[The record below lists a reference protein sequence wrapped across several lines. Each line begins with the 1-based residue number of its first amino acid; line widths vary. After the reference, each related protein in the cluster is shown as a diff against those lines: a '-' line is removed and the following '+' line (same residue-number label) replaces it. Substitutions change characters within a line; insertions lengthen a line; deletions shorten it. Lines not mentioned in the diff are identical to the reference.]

1 MIAPLLFSLVL
12 GLGCQTTVT
21 TTETLLPQMVVS
33 DANLDF
39 GEVEWGQL
47 ASRSL
52 YVENQGEL
60 PMGLHQIKLEAEG
73 FEDNFS
79 VSYYTET
86 IICPSEDDLPAGSM
100 TVDDLQDKYG
110 TDRGLNLEVDASG
123 IPTDFIL
130 NPGCRLNIDVT
141 YTPTTYGDAYAAF
154 HIVSFIEEEA
164 SSDDEEEGGD
174 VFRPLLY
181 RDPVDFKETILLH
194 GYSAL
199 GTGNI
204 KVEPRT
210 VDFGHLWTGE
220 EETRQVMINNIGDG
234 ELVLGA
240 PYLDSDCDEDE
251 FTLNLD
257 TLDSDFK
264 IPAGHGTIFEVL
276 FTPTSPNT
284 TYCTLKIP
292 SNDVDSPEIDVRL
305 KGNVGRDPSNQAPDV
320 TLISPPVG
328 YIHNSGE
335 ALKVILSMSDVNQP
349 ADTLFCKVKSM
360 GQSIGTFS
368 CNPNTAS
375 GYAEVEI
382 PVDSLIPGVDSLLIT
397 VTDQSQ
403 LQGFASTTILFGAD
417 FPDSDDDGDGYGNEG
432 DLIDCDDNDATVY
445 PYAAELPDGK
455 DNDCDTVIDE
465 KTIAGDDDGDS
476 VTEEEGD
483 CDDYDATVYPSAPEQ
498 PDLKDNDCDGII
510 DERTSLYDDDG
521 DGFAEVDNDC
531 NDRDPNIHPAMVE
544 YCDGIDNNCNNLRD
558 EQEGCLT
565 LDSEPVIIGGI
576 QMGTPAISVG
586 ESTTMTLFVHEV
598 DGQEI
603 SYTWDEDQALQNA
616 GHVAISDPTASTIT
630 WTAPDTV
637 NGEGQVFSIYVLI
650 QDEDGNQDWV
660 FDEISVYSTVIPE
673 SLSETTANQEEGC
686 ASSSALLPMLP
697 VFFTGL
703 FGGGLL
709 WRRRRKNSN

>member
-1 MIAPLLFSLVL
+1 MITPLLLNLVL
-12 GLGCQTTVT
+12 GLGCQTTVS

-39 GEVEWGQL
+39 GDVEWGQL
-47 ASRSL
+47 VTRSL

-60 PMGLHQIKLEAEG
+60 PMGLHQIKLEEEG
-73 FEDNFS
+73 FEENFS
-79 VSYYTET
+79 VTYYTET
-86 IICPSEDDLPAGSM
+86 ITCSDTSNSAMD
-100 TVDDLQDKYG
+100 VDDLQEKYG
-110 TDRGLNLEVDASG
+110 TDRGLNLEVDAQG

-130 NPGCRLNIDVT
+130 NPGCRLNIDVS
-141 YTPTTYGDAYAAF
+141 YSPSTYGDAYASF
-154 HIVSFIEEEA
+154 HIVSFIEAEDVEE
-164 SSDDEEEGGD
+164 DDEENSS
-174 VFRPLLY
+174 VFKPLLY
-181 RDPVDFKETILLH
+181 RDPIDFKETIILH

-234 ELVLGA
+234 ELVLGS
-240 PYLDSDCDEDE
+240 PYLDSSCHPDE
-251 FTLNLD
+251 FTMDLA

-264 IPAGHGTIFEVL
+264 IPAGHGTIFEVD

-284 TYCTLKIP
+284 TYCSLHIP
-292 SNDVDSPEIDVRL
+292 SNDVDSPDIEVRL
-305 KGNVGRDPSNQAPDV
+305 KGNVGRDPSNRAPDV
-320 TLISPPVG
+320 TLISPSVG
-328 YIHNSGE
+328 YVHNSGDD
-335 ALKVILSMSDVNQP
+335 LKVVLSMSDVNQP

-375 GYAEVEI
+375 GYAEVDI
-382 PVDSLIPGVDSLLIT
+382 PVDALIPGVDSLLVT

-403 LQGFASTTILFGAD
+403 LQGFASTTILFGTD
-417 FPDSDDDGDGYGNEG
+417 FPASDDDGDGYGEEG
-432 DLIDCDDNDATVY
+432 DLIDCDDTDASVY
-445 PYAAELPDGK
+445 PYAAEIPDGK

-465 KTIAGDDDGDS
+465 KTTAGDDDGDS

-531 NDRDPNIHPAMVE
+531 NDRDPEIHPAMAE
-544 YCDGIDNNCNNLRD
+544 YCNGFDDNCNNLRD
-558 EQEGCLT
+558 EQEPGGCLT

-586 ESTTMTLFVHEV
+586 ESTTMSLFVHEV
-598 DGQEI
+598 DGQDRT
-603 SYTWDEDQALQNA
+603 YLWDEDDALA
-616 GHVAISDPTASTIT
+616 ATGHIAVSDPTASTIT
-630 WTAPDTV
+630 WTAPDEV
-637 NGEGQVFSIYVLI
+637 DGEGQAFSVYVLI
-650 QDEDGNQDWV
+650 QDEDGNQAWV
-660 FDEISVYSTVIPE
+660 FDEISVYSTIIPE
-673 SLSETTANQEEGC
+673 SLSETSANEADGC
-686 ASSSALLPMLP
+686 SSSSALLPVLP
-697 VFFTGL
+697 FFLTGL
-703 FGGGLL
+703 FGGGII
-709 WRRRRKNSN
+709 WRRRRG